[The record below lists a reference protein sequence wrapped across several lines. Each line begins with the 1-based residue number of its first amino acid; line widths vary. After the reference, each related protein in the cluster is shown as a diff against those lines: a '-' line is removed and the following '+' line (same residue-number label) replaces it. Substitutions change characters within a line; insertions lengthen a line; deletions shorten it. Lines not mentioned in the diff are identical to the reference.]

1 MLGLLVSLFHL
12 AHPALRL
19 VVVSQNLPPLVQ
31 NLSLQDLANV
41 RGLLLSKITV
51 SVSIYLCH
59 LPLLTP

>member
-1 MLGLLVSLFHL
+1 MLGLLVSPFHL
-12 AHPALRL
+12 AHPALHL